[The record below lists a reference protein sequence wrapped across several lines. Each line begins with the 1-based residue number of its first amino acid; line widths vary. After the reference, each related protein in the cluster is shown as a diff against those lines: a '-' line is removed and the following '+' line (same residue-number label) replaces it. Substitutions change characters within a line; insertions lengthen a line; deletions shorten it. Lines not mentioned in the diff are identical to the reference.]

1 MYAPERQQE
10 ILRLARDGG
19 RVDVVSLAEEF
30 QVTAETIRRDLKALD
45 RAGLVQRVHG
55 GAIPAGRLDFEPDLA
70 EREST
75 AADEK
80 DRIAQ
85 AALAELPIDGT
96 VVLDAGTTVAR
107 LAAAIPL
114 EATLTAVTHSL
125 PIAARLADHP
135 GIQLHLVGGRVRHRT
150 RAAVDAWALRA
161 YGEIRADVLFVA
173 ANGFSPAR
181 GLTTP
186 DLAEAAVKRAA
197 MAAARRV
204 VLLAD
209 SSKCG
214 QEHFARFGALSDVDL
229 LITDSGLS
237 AEDALAIERDGT
249 EVLRV
254 PGAGAGAG
262 AGGGTGG
269 GTAASAGN
277 ATAASAG
284 DAMGGTAGNAPGQA
298 AVNGSVAGRGA
309 GRKARA

>member
-45 RAGLVQRVHG
+45 RAGLLRRVHG

-80 DRIAQ
+80 DRIAK
-85 AALAELPIDGT
+85 AALAELPSGGT
-96 VVLDAGTTVAR
+96 TILDAGSTVAR
-107 LAAAIPL
+107 LAGAIPL
-114 EATLTAVTHSL
+114 DAQLTVVTHSL
-125 PIAARLADHP
+125 PTAARLADHP

-161 YGEIRADVLFVA
+161 YGEIRADVVFIA
-173 ANGFSPAR
+173 ANGFSADH

-197 MAAARRV
+197 IRAARRV

-209 SSKCG
+209 SSKHG
-214 QEHFARFGALSDVDL
+214 QEHFARFGNLGDVDL

-237 AEDALAIERDGT
+237 PEDATAIERGGT
-249 EVLRV
+249 EVV
-254 PGAGAGAG
+254 
-262 AGGGTGG
+262 
-269 GTAASAGN
+269 
-277 ATAASAG
+277 
-284 DAMGGTAGNAPGQA
+284 
-298 AVNGSVAGRGA
+298 
-309 GRKARA
+309 RA

>member
-45 RAGLVQRVHG
+45 RAGLVRRVHG

-70 EREST
+70 ERETT

-80 DRIAQ
+80 DRIAM
-85 AALAELPIDGT
+85 AALAELPADGT
-96 VVLDAGTTVAR
+96 LIVDAGSTAAR
-107 LAAAIPL
+107 LAGILPA
-114 EATLTAVTHSL
+114 EASLTVVTHSL

-161 YGEIRADVLFVA
+161 YGEIRADVAVVA
-173 ANGFSPAR
+173 ANGFSVEH

-197 MAAARRV
+197 LTAARRV

-209 SSKCG
+209 SS
-214 QEHFARFGALSDVDL
+214 QYA
-229 LITDSGLS
+229 
-237 AEDALAIERDGT
+237 
-249 EVLRV
+249 
-254 PGAGAGAG
+254 
-262 AGGGTGG
+262 
-269 GTAASAGN
+269 
-277 ATAASAG
+277 
-284 DAMGGTAGNAPGQA
+284 Q
-298 AVNGSVAGRGA
+298 
-309 GRKARA
+309 

>member
-45 RAGLVQRVHG
+45 RAGLLRRVHG

-75 AADEK
+75 AAGEK
-80 DRIAQ
+80 ERIAK
-85 AALAELPIDGT
+85 AALAELPAEGT
-96 VVLDAGTTVAR
+96 VVLDAGSTVAG
-107 LAAAIPL
+107 LAAVFPP
-114 EATLTAVTHSL
+114 EARLTVVTHSL

-161 YGEIRADVLFVA
+161 YGEIRADVTVVA
-173 ANGFSPAR
+173 ANGFSAEH

-197 MAAARRV
+197 VAAARRV

-209 SSKCG
+209 SSKHG

-237 AEDALAIERDGT
+237 PDDAAAIERAGT
-249 EVLRV
+249 EVV
-254 PGAGAGAG
+254 
-262 AGGGTGG
+262 
-269 GTAASAGN
+269 
-277 ATAASAG
+277 
-284 DAMGGTAGNAPGQA
+284 
-298 AVNGSVAGRGA
+298 
-309 GRKARA
+309 RA

>member
-1 MYAPERQQE
+1 MYAPERQRE

-45 RAGLVQRVHG
+45 RAGLVRRVHG

-70 EREST
+70 ERETT

-80 DRIAQ
+80 DRIAR
-85 AALAELPIDGT
+85 AALAELPADGT
-96 VVLDAGTTVAR
+96 VIVDAGSTAAL
-107 LAAAIPL
+107 LAGLLPAEL
-114 EATLTAVTHSL
+114 SLTAVTHSL

-161 YGEIRADVLFVA
+161 YAEIRADVLFVA
-173 ANGFSPAR
+173 ANGFSAEH

-209 SSKCG
+209 SSKHG
-214 QEHFARFGALSDVDL
+214 QEHFARFGDLGDVDL

-237 AEDALAIERDGT
+237 PDDAAAIERGGT
-249 EVLRV
+249 EVV
-254 PGAGAGAG
+254 
-262 AGGGTGG
+262 
-269 GTAASAGN
+269 
-277 ATAASAG
+277 
-284 DAMGGTAGNAPGQA
+284 
-298 AVNGSVAGRGA
+298 
-309 GRKARA
+309 RA

>member
-45 RAGLVQRVHG
+45 RAGLLRRVHG

-70 EREST
+70 ERETT

-80 DRIAQ
+80 DRIAK
-85 AALAELPIDGT
+85 AALAELPDKGT
-96 VVLDAGTTVAR
+96 MILDAGTTVAR
-107 LAAAIPL
+107 LAGALPL
-114 EATLTAVTHSL
+114 EATLTVVTHSL

-135 GIQLHLVGGRVRHRT
+135 GMQLHLIGGRVRHRT

-161 YGEIRADVLFVA
+161 YGEIRADVVFLA
-173 ANGFSPAR
+173 ANGFSVEH

-197 MAAARRV
+197 LAAARRV

-209 SSKCG
+209 SAKHG
-214 QEHFARFGALSDVDL
+214 QEHFARFGDLSEVDL

-237 AEDALAIERDGT
+237 PEDATAIERGGT
-249 EVLRV
+249 EVV
-254 PGAGAGAG
+254 
-262 AGGGTGG
+262 
-269 GTAASAGN
+269 
-277 ATAASAG
+277 
-284 DAMGGTAGNAPGQA
+284 
-298 AVNGSVAGRGA
+298 
-309 GRKARA
+309 RA

>member
-45 RAGLVQRVHG
+45 RAGLLRRVHG

-80 DRIAQ
+80 DRIAR
-85 AALAELPIDGT
+85 AALAELPTEGT
-96 VVLDAGTTVAR
+96 LILDAGSTVAR
-107 LAAAIPL
+107 MAAAIPP
-114 EATLTAVTHSL
+114 EASLTVVTHSL

-135 GIQLHLVGGRVRHRT
+135 GIQLHIVGGRVRHRT

-161 YGEIRADVLFVA
+161 YGEIRADVAVVA
-173 ANGFSPAR
+173 ANGFSVEH

-197 MAAARRV
+197 LTAARRV

-209 SSKCG
+209 SSKYA

-229 LITDSGLS
+229 LISDQGLTP
-237 AEDALAIERDGT
+237 EDAGDIERAGT
-249 EVLRV
+249 EVV
-254 PGAGAGAG
+254 
-262 AGGGTGG
+262 
-269 GTAASAGN
+269 
-277 ATAASAG
+277 
-284 DAMGGTAGNAPGQA
+284 
-298 AVNGSVAGRGA
+298 
-309 GRKARA
+309 RA

>member
-45 RAGLVQRVHG
+45 RAGLLRRVHG

-70 EREST
+70 ERETT

-80 DRIAQ
+80 DRIAK
-85 AALAELPIDGT
+85 AAVAELPDKGT
-96 VVLDAGTTVAR
+96 MILDAGTTVAR
-107 LAAAIPL
+107 LAGALPL
-114 EATLTAVTHSL
+114 EATLTVVTHSL

-135 GIQLHLVGGRVRHRT
+135 GMQLHLIGGRVRHRT

-161 YGEIRADVLFVA
+161 YGEIRADVVFLA
-173 ANGFSPAR
+173 ANGFSVEH

-197 MAAARRV
+197 LSAARRV

-209 SSKCG
+209 SAKHG
-214 QEHFARFGALSDVDL
+214 QEHFARFGDLGEVDL

-237 AEDALAIERDGT
+237 PEDATAIERGGT
-249 EVLRV
+249 EVV
-254 PGAGAGAG
+254 
-262 AGGGTGG
+262 
-269 GTAASAGN
+269 
-277 ATAASAG
+277 
-284 DAMGGTAGNAPGQA
+284 
-298 AVNGSVAGRGA
+298 
-309 GRKARA
+309 RA

>member
-19 RVDVVSLAEEF
+19 RVDVISLAEEF

-45 RAGLVQRVHG
+45 RAGLVRRVHG

-80 DRIAQ
+80 DRIAK
-85 AALAELPIDGT
+85 AALAELPIQGT
-96 VVLDAGTTVAR
+96 VILDAGTTVAR
-107 LAAAIPL
+107 LAGIIPL
-114 EATLTAVTHSL
+114 EAELTVVTHSL

-135 GIQLHLVGGRVRHRT
+135 GMQLHLVGGRVRHRT

-161 YGEIRADVLFVA
+161 YGEIRADVVFVA
-173 ANGFSPAR
+173 ANGFSAGH

-209 SSKCG
+209 SAKHG

-229 LITDSGLS
+229 LISDSGLS
-237 AEDALAIERDGT
+237 PEDATAMERGGM
-249 EVLRV
+249 EVV
-254 PGAGAGAG
+254 
-262 AGGGTGG
+262 
-269 GTAASAGN
+269 
-277 ATAASAG
+277 
-284 DAMGGTAGNAPGQA
+284 
-298 AVNGSVAGRGA
+298 
-309 GRKARA
+309 RA

>member
-45 RAGLVQRVHG
+45 RAGLLRRVHG

-80 DRIAQ
+80 DRIAK
-85 AALAELPIDGT
+85 AALAELPVEGT
-96 VVLDAGTTVAR
+96 MILDAGSTVAR
-107 LAAAIPL
+107 MAAAIPP
-114 EATLTAVTHSL
+114 EASLTVVTHSL

-135 GIQLHLVGGRVRHRT
+135 GIQLHIVGGRVRHRT

-161 YGEIRADVLFVA
+161 YGEIRADVAVVA
-173 ANGFSPAR
+173 ANGFSVEH

-197 MAAARRV
+197 LTAARRV

-209 SSKCG
+209 SSKYA
-214 QEHFARFGALSDVDL
+214 QEQFARFGALSDVDL
-229 LITDSGLS
+229 LITDNGLTP
-237 AEDALAIERDGT
+237 EDAGDIERAGT
-249 EVLRV
+249 EVV
-254 PGAGAGAG
+254 
-262 AGGGTGG
+262 
-269 GTAASAGN
+269 
-277 ATAASAG
+277 
-284 DAMGGTAGNAPGQA
+284 
-298 AVNGSVAGRGA
+298 
-309 GRKARA
+309 RA